1 MPTKDEI
8 PELTANSAP
17 VPAHSRQYVS
27 HWRTAEERAEALRA
41 KKQRRRA
48 AHRIALR
55 RSPANG

>member
-1 MPTKDEI
+1 MPIKDESS
-8 PELTANSAP
+8 ESAASSVP
-17 VPAHSRQYVS
+17 APAHSKHYVS
-27 HWRTAEERAEALRA
+27 HWRTAEERADAIKA